1 MEINVARLVTLN
13 RMINLIL
20 SELVSE
26 YKNKE
31 EISNL
36 QYKKI
41 TNLII

>member
-20 SELVSE
+20 SELTSND
-26 YKNKE
+26 KNKE
-31 EISNL
+31 KISNL

-41 TNLII
+41 TILII